1 MKNKHNP
8 KNNRTDCENDYT
20 EAIVNKMSVS
30 EMEKQKEK
38 DEEELKRSDKTPL
51 IKAVLILSA
60 ILSIS
65 ISFIISICFKECSL
79 ARLFADILEGTA
91 ISCIAGL
98 IITHAI
104 DLRSKLKEYET
115 SFLNALSSNNY
126 VRQLSRGQLQQL
138 RLDVTKALHYNNSPN
153 ISDGLIHLDNDICEL
168 LEKVYC
174 IKYRQTTI
182 CSNDPDHN
190 GMVRKKN
197 NVEYVLV
204 NPRMDEMDEL
214 IAFHN
219 LYKKCKEDD
228 KVDAYFLDFDIS
240 LFTKDND
247 KEEYKKIGEQDK
259 QEFGLI
265 EGQKPNPDKE
275 FYNAS
280 VYYGR
285 KKTGEEGRWVKFKS
299 KLKVCISFTIITPAD
314 DICFTKRV
322 KHPTCNFRLDYFYD
336 SNDVRLYGQL
346 FGTNIEQSEVSVV
359 NISDNKISLETSEW
373 LLPKDGAIVVATRK
387 KE

>member
-1 MKNKHNP
+1 
-8 KNNRTDCENDYT
+8 
-20 EAIVNKMSVS
+20 
-30 EMEKQKEK
+30 MEKQRNND
-38 DEEELKRSDKTPL
+38 DEEAKRSDKTPL
-51 IKAVLILSA
+51 IKTVLILSA
-60 ILSIS
+60 ILG
-65 ISFIISICFKECSL
+65 IILSLLLRNCFKDCNL
-79 ARLFADILEGTA
+79 ACLFADIIEGIA

-126 VRQLSRGQLQQL
+126 VRQLSRVQLQQL

-182 CSNDPDHN
+182 CSIDPDHN

-197 NVEYVLV
+197 EVEYVLV
-204 NPRMDEMDEL
+204 NPRMDEIEEL
-214 IAFHN
+214 IAFRN
-219 LYKKCKEDD
+219 LYRKNKEDD
-228 KVDAYFLDFDIS
+228 KVDTYFLDFDIS
-240 LFTKDND
+240 LFTKDDD
-247 KEEYKKIGEQDK
+247 KEDFIKIEEQDK
-259 QEFGLI
+259 QEFGLM
-265 EGQKPNPDKE
+265 EGEKPNPDKE

-280 VYYGR
+280 VYYGC
-285 KKTGEEGRWVKFKS
+285 KQTGEEGRRVKFKN
-299 KLKVCISFTIITPAD
+299 KLKVCITFTIITPAD

-322 KHPTCNFRLDYFYD
+322 KHPTCNFRLDYFFD

-346 FGTNIEQSEVSVV
+346 FGTYIKQSEVSVV

-373 LLPKDGAIVVATRK
+373 LLPRDGAIVVATRK
-387 KE
+387 KV